1 MTLIVFGFLVCVLAF
16 SVKSE
21 TQNVEYETIRD
32 LVRAEI
38 KNFHDPKILKLEQ
51 KVQKMN
57 EQLNRQ
63 EEHIQS
69 QNTLIEE
76 QQSYMKDQE
85 IQIQTHEKQ
94 INEAIEHISM
104 LEGKSINEARQ
115 KQSDGGYKIKSWKQT
130 EARDF
135 GNISSHSFLD
145 YALRQSIKSITEEK
159 TRNKKE
165 RHSLTKRLGIVYRT
179 G

>member
-1 MTLIVFGFLVCVLAF
+1 MIFFGFLVCVLAF

-21 TQNVEYETIRD
+21 TQNVEYDKIRD
-32 LVRAEI
+32 LMREEI
-38 KNFHDPKILKLEQ
+38 QNFHNQKIIKLEQ
-51 KVQKMN
+51 KVMKMN

-69 QNTLIEE
+69 QKTLIEE
-76 QQSYMKDQE
+76 QQSYIKVQG

-94 INEAIEHISM
+94 INEAVEHISM
-104 LEGKSINEARQ
+104 LEEKAINEVRQ
-115 KQSDGGYKIKSWKQT
+115 EQSDGGYKI
-130 EARDF
+130 
-135 GNISSHSFLD
+135 NISSHSFID
-145 YALRQSIKSITEEK
+145 YALRQSIKSMIEEK
-159 TRNKKE
+159 TGKKKE